1 MFLDNKQER
10 DHLCAF
16 DLGANYHKFN
26 TLEKG
31 YSDLFL
37 HVFIKIWEINFYK
50 RFVVVKWCSHSDRG
64 SKKEWSKS
72 WVIWKPRVS
81 SFLLIYIYVTQVL
94 TIKLLSSFS
103 EFTQRRPQFLPLSG
117 LWVSSASTWYYKNCC
132 SSYLTF
138 DFLWSSHS
146 VSVAYLWVNMV
157 NDFSVFLTIG
167 VFFPRNCC

>member
-1 MFLDNKQER
+1 MAVYLSTLKQFFFFWKLARCKVYPPIYSFVRRGISSTAITNVFLDNKQER

-50 RFVVVKWCSHSDRG
+50 RFVVVNKWCSHSDRG

-94 TIKLLSSFS
+94 TIN
-103 EFTQRRPQFLPLSG
+103 
-117 LWVSSASTWYYKNCC
+117 Y
-132 SSYLTF
+132 
-138 DFLWSSHS
+138 
-146 VSVAYLWVNMV
+146 
-157 NDFSVFLTIG
+157 
-167 VFFPRNCC
+167 